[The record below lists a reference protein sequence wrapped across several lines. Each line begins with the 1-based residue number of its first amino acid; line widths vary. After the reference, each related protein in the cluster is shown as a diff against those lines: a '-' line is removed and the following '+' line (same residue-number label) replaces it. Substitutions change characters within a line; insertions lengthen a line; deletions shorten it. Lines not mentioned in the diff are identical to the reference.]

1 MQGPKL
7 MTKRMQDSYKLL
19 KLNLVFAVTKKKKQ
33 TKKKLLT
40 QTTSTLKL

>member
-19 KLNLVFAVTKKKKQ
+19 KLNLVFAVTKNKQ
-33 TKKKLLT
+33 TKKT
-40 QTTSTLKL
+40 INTNH